1 MDRRGQ
7 EEPGEAR
14 RSQKSQEEPG
24 GCIKASKTTIGSEKI
39 GVGLPT
45 NTFSLVS
52 FSITLFL
59 PLVFYVFQEFP
70 ASIPRLPGMMPS
82 KVMFRIPARCLSVSR
97 SVWFQA

>member
-1 MDRRGQ
+1 MDRRGH

-45 NTFSLVS
+45 NHFFIGFVQHHIVFAPRFLRFSG
-52 FSITLFL
+52 I
-59 PLVFYVFQEFP
+59 
-70 ASIPRLPGMMPS
+70 PS
-82 KVMFRIPARCLSVSR
+82 KYSTISWDDAQKSDV
-97 SVWFQA
+97 